1 MFYVLIVTTTRF
13 VLPEILV
20 GISKG
25 EEILKVYQYT
35 LSSSMSKE
43 CTSSAFSTGVP
54 LHYRLANV
62 ALWKLFEVVELNDML
77 IIPYVQRHK

>member
-43 CTSSAFSTGVP
+43 YTRSAFSTGV
-54 LHYRLANV
+54 RLANV
-62 ALWKLFEVVELNDML
+62 ALWKLFEMVELNDML